1 MIKTVNE
8 DSDDKSSNELI
19 KKLVL
24 LTKIKKERKLFEELH
39 RLKEKQVCKVSQ
51 FKIV

>member
-1 MIKTVNE
+1 MINLLMK
-8 DSDDKSSNELI
+8 LI

-24 LTKIKKERKLFEELH
+24 LTKIKKEKKIFEELH

>member
-8 DSDDKSSNELI
+8 DSDDKSSNETD
-19 KKLVL
+19 KKTCVAN
-24 LTKIKKERKLFEELH
+24 KNKKKRKLFEELH